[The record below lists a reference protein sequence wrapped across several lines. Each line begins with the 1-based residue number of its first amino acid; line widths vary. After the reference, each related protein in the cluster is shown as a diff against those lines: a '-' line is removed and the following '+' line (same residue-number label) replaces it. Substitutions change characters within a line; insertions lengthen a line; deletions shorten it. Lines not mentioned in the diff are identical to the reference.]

1 MRRVK
6 LFGLA
11 LVAVF
16 ASAAALSSSAFA
28 LELPE
33 NLPTST
39 ETRTWTGE
47 SDGTGVTA
55 EPEFKTLNA
64 AKVEL
69 IVKCEKAT
77 AEGTEESKKP
87 LGLFHIHFL
96 GCHTELSPGTIV
108 KCTDLNHLTAGEILV
123 LGTWH
128 LVWDRENGKEF
139 KELTTGVLFLVEP
152 VHFTCSIVLL
162 EVKGEQLCLHLKPTE
177 ENTTHLFHCIANATN
192 HWEQSEEWCKKDV
205 GGVCTEPVKPLLL
218 TSVSHE
224 AFGPSS
230 ELALGSTTYK
240 VKLFADV

>member
-1 MRRVK
+1 MRRLT
-6 LFGLA
+6 LFGLT
-11 LVAVF
+11 L
-16 ASAAALSSSAFA
+16 AAALGAACSSSAFA

-47 SDGTGVTA
+47 NDGSGATA
-55 EPEFKTLNA
+55 EPEYKALNA

-69 IVKCEKAT
+69 ALKCEKLT
-77 AEGTEESKKP
+77 MEGTEEPKKP
-87 LGLFHIHFL
+87 LGLFHAHIL
-96 GCHTELSPGTIV
+96 NCHSMVGGTEV

-128 LVWDRENGKEF
+128 IVWDREAGKEF
-139 KELTTGVLFLVEP
+139 KELTTGVLFLIEP
-152 VHFTCSIVLL
+152 VHYTCSLFLVEL
-162 EVKGEQLCLHLKPTE
+162 KGELLCLHLKPTE

>member
-6 LFGLA
+6 LLGLA

-47 SDGTGVTA
+47 SDGTTGPVFTV
-55 EPEFKTLNA
+55 LNA
-64 AKVEL
+64 EKKEL
-69 IVKCEKAT
+69 VVTCEKAT

-96 GCHTELSPGTIV
+96 KCTTNIGGPV
-108 KCTDLNHLTAGEILV
+108 NCTDLNHLTAGEILV

-139 KELTTGVLFLVEP
+139 KELTTGVLFLIEP
-152 VHFTCSIVLL
+152 VHFVCGGIVLL

-177 ENTTHLFHCIANATN
+177 ENTTHLFHCITGAN
-192 HWEQSEEWCKKDV
+192 HWQQSEEWCKKDV

-218 TSVSHE
+218 TSISHE
-224 AFGPSS
+224 PFVESA